1 MQSDDIAK
9 VRDAIRDDAAS
20 VTEIQRATDLNDKR
34 LFAALDA
41 LEHAGGV
48 KVIYERNAR
57 GKIFCTRYQ
66 LASHCQ
72 GCELKRNES
81 EPYKLPWRIYKLSEL
96 GPCKCPD
103 VIGDVTT

>member
-41 LEHAGGV
+41 LEHAGQVTVTKTRSRQGR
-48 KVIYERNAR
+48 VI
-57 GKIFCTRYQ
+57 GTRYK
-66 LASHCQ
+66 LAST
-72 GCELKRNES
+72 E
-81 EPYKLPWRIYKLSEL
+81 
-96 GPCKCPD
+96 
-103 VIGDVTT
+103 VTT